1 MGLWLAQVL
10 HRESDNWQKSVSD
23 RTGLSEAWIA
33 LILSASLAKSVGSV
47 GGFFDFSNSS
57 REWDP
62 GVTDLI
68 GLILDLAPSIP
79 LYFYFGQNPQTRFF
93 PHVLRTSGFFPSPDD
108 DDYIDRLEGE
118 VKFEWWTVT
127 EDHATRRSIY
137 APSPR
142 QERLP
147 LPTPPSFPRVDKT
160 SGQRPG
166 ESMNQFF
173 ERRARD
179 AAATIEKESPSKRQS
194 RLQREQNAQ
203 AQPKCRPK
211 TRVFWWED
219 VEGVRIRT
227 PIGADDSIWSAYSVQ
242 QRRYNG
248 VYNEWDICSDFGDD
262 NDDEDSDDDR
272 MQGVYDTGGIASWD
286 GPEASPIFTASL
298 AESDVP
304 QITAFFRFGFT
315 LPESADLP
323 MSQPDTVLAQDT
335 MERLLGLAGAFD
347 AQLVEFFAQ
356 CASVNAYSRIP
367 SQLFDCLQS
376 SDPLRF
382 PTTLL
387 FHSAELV
394 DNTSAHTKQL
404 YYILSDAANNG
415 EPGHK
420 VLLLRCPITVL
431 EILRRDCGPGI
442 AEVARFLLARG
453 SAFQIAL
460 CSNETVPRLPNSK
473 RSASSVGVKPL
484 GFQPEIWQ
492 YHTYTAARNAIFEA
506 PGVGR
511 AAMECGGLLARIAR
525 PFINEQV
532 ILAGPVVDVMRTGCV
547 WDKASGRT
555 YWFDTLTASQLE
567 VICGAHLIRACE

>member
-1 MGLWLAQVL
+1 MPP
-10 HRESDNWQKSVSD
+10 DNPYTLQ
-23 RTGLSEAWIA
+23 A
-33 LILSASLAKSVGSV
+33 
-47 GGFFDFSNSS
+47 
-57 REWDP
+57 
-62 GVTDLI
+62 
-68 GLILDLAPSIP
+68 
-79 LYFYFGQNPQTRFF
+79 
-93 PHVLRTSGFFPSPDD
+93 
-108 DDYIDRLEGE
+108 
-118 VKFEWWTVT
+118 
-127 EDHATRRSIY
+127 
-137 APSPR
+137 PR

-179 AAATIEKESPSKRQS
+179 AAAKIEKESPSKRQS

-262 NDDEDSDDDR
+262 NDDEDSDNDR

-304 QITAFFRFGFT
+304 QISGQAASARNLQRICGVNVPAPKPIVQQVVPPPVALPIAGSNNSSASWHPIPLAENPIAAAFFRFG
-315 LPESADLP
+315 
-323 MSQPDTVLAQDT
+323 
-335 MERLLGLAGAFD
+335 
-347 AQLVEFFAQ
+347 
-356 CASVNAYSRIP
+356 
-367 SQLFDCLQS
+367 
-376 SDPLRF
+376 
-382 PTTLL
+382 
-387 FHSAELV
+387 
-394 DNTSAHTKQL
+394 
-404 YYILSDAANNG
+404 DAANNG

-511 AAMECGGLLARIAR
+511 AAMECGGLLARIAC